1 MFDKI
6 FDMGL
11 GVAHGYAKVAQ
22 KIWAVLVIGKVEI
35 VTNMYTKIIRI
46 GLFRPKFEL

>member
-22 KIWAVLVIGKVEI
+22 KIWDPLLIGKSEI
-35 VTNMYTKIIRI
+35 VTHIST
-46 GLFRPKFEL
+46 